1 MLDSVAAA
9 VLEERPP
16 HEDRYAYPA
25 SLPREPEAGYYD
37 PRYGYTQSALY
48 EAETYDLPPYE
59 AEDPSYKTRLC
70 VFPGGECPH
79 GAQCKFAHGQVPELG
94 DAFDAD
100 ATAANAAA
108 DTQVVPGT
116 DDPGRPGTDDPDGPA
131 PTPTPAPGGSKK
143 KKKSGDAFPI
153 WAIIIIV
160 VGGVGLMVCLFA
172 VISGF
177 FAGRTKK
184 DATRR
189 ASSYKLDAG
198 KRPPF
203 PESDEDEPA
212 AEVLRALEKL
222 DDEEEKGPSRHG
234 VMAAVAAGAAAGAAT
249 GAAAESKAPDG
260 DVDCDSDSDLGSR
273 ISLHAPV

>member
-1 MLDSVAAA
+1 V
-9 VLEERPP
+9 
-16 HEDRYAYPA
+16 PA
-25 SLPREPEAGYYD
+25 
-37 PRYGYTQSALY
+37 
-48 EAETYDLPPYE
+48 
-59 AEDPSYKTRLC
+59 
-70 VFPGGECPH
+70 
-79 GAQCKFAHGQVPELG
+79 LG

-108 DTQVVPGT
+108 DTQVV
-116 DDPGRPGTDDPDGPA
+116 DPDGPA

-143 KKKSGDAFPI
+143 KKKGGDAFPI

-160 VGGVGLMVCLFA
+160 VGGVGLLVCLFA

-203 PESDEDEPA
+203 PESDEDEP
-212 AEVLRALEKL
+212 VTRALEKL
-222 DDEEEKGPSRHG
+222 DDAEP
-234 VMAAVAAGAAAGAAT
+234 AVAVGAGAAAV
-249 GAAAESKAPDG
+249 EPKEPNHG
-260 DVDCDSDSDLGSR
+260 DMDCDSDSDLGSR